1 MGQPGGPAVAR
12 ERYRIT
18 VRGEFGDLLAT
29 AFADVSIHAGGGETV
44 LIADV
49 VDSQE
54 LYGLLDRLR
63 DHGVHI
69 VNVNQVPSSAGPEG
83 SATSDDTEG

>member
-18 VRGEFGDLLAT
+18 VRGEFGELLTT
-29 AFADVSIHAGGGETV
+29 AFADVDVRIGQGTTV
-44 LIADV
+44 LIADLR
-49 VDSQE
+49 DSEE

-63 DHGVHI
+63 DHGIRITEVTPMERGGR
-69 VNVNQVPSSAGPEG
+69 VEG
-83 SATSDDTEG
+83 